1 MNTKEIMA
9 LYNRHERMHID
20 IPGWVTHTEPSLIK
34 SVSPDPDGSVVS
46 YFQFNAHRANQ
57 IINQQVSFFSRSQ
70 KNFEWKVYDTDK
82 PQSICRSL
90 LNHGFYEEDEESFM
104 VLDLHQFTAIP
115 EQQKQCIEARSAKGI
130 RDAILVKQVQLQ
142 DECDGYYRHLV
153 NLKQQ
158 RPESIKIY
166 VIYQDGE
173 PVSSAWITFN
183 GPSSPFAGIWGG
195 STIAKFRGRGHYQS
209 LLKQRIRDALLAGK
223 RFLIIDASEMSK
235 PIVEKYGFRVV
246 TKTTPYMFN
255 HEYFN

>member
-1 MNTKEIMA
+1 M
-9 LYNRHERMHID
+9 
-20 IPGWVTHTEPSLIK
+20 
-34 SVSPDPDGSVVS
+34 
-46 YFQFNAHRANQ
+46 
-57 IINQQVSFFSRSQ
+57 
-70 KNFEWKVYDTDK
+70 
-82 PQSICRSL
+82 
-90 LNHGFYEEDEESFM
+90 
-104 VLDLHQFTAIP
+104 
-115 EQQKQCIEARSAKGI
+115 
-130 RDAILVKQVQLQ
+130 VKQVQLQ

-255 HEYFN
+255 YEYFD